1 MINEL
6 LDCLRALDLSS
17 FTEDDINDILD
28 GRDDDDFDREWCRAD
43 SEIESLKNEDN
54 YTDIQ
59 EAEHDEICRQA
70 FFIIEDKIS
79 SELSDYISDD
89 FGLIYDSI
97 ATGYQ
102 DPWLSRLIDAYQN
115 GSIPHGEI

>member
-1 MINEL
+1 MINSL
-6 LDCLRALDLSS
+6 LDSLRSLDFSS

-28 GRDDDDFDREWCRAD
+28 GRDADEFDSEWCRVD
-43 SEIESLKNEDN
+43 SEIERLKNSEN
-54 YTDIQ
+54 YTSLNQ
-59 EAEHDEICRQA
+59 TEHDEICKKA

-97 ATGYQ
+97 VTGYN
-102 DPWLSRLIDAYQN
+102 DIWLAKLVEAYQSGRIPN
-115 GSIPHGEI
+115 GEL

>member
-43 SEIESLKNEDN
+43 REIESLKNEDN

-97 ATGYQ
+97 ATAYQ
-102 DPWLSRLIDAYQN
+102 DPWLSRLIEAYQN
-115 GSIPHGEI
+115 GRIPHGEI

>member
-1 MINEL
+1 MINKL

-28 GRDDDDFDREWCRAD
+28 GRDDDDFDREWCRAN

-97 ATGYQ
+97 ATAYQ
-102 DPWLSRLIDAYQN
+102 DPWLSRLIEAYQN